1 MPKGSDIKMQQ
12 RNEQEGFYAKLVD
25 NPVDKTFRQLYF
37 VSKFILPDYRFP
49 VELAP
54 FYKPY
59 PRNQPIVFGHYCLP
73 DGAAILQPNMLF
85 R

>member
-37 VSKFILPDYRFP
+37 VQI
-49 VELAP
+49 
-54 FYKPY
+54 Y
-59 PRNQPIVFGHYCLP
+59 PT
-73 DGAAILQPNMLF
+73 
-85 R
+85 